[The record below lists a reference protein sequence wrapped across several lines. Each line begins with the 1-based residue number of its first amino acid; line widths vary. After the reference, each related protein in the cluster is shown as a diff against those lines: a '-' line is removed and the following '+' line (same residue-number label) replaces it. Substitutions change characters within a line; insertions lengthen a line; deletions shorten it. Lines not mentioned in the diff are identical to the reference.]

1 MTERNKQLSE
11 IFHLLGSMYQF
22 SGEKLPFRAMAY
34 QKASQVIS
42 ALPED
47 ISQYLERDELTDLPG
62 IGESMAQDI
71 EEFLHSGTVKRFEKL
86 KRKVPYR
93 LMHLMDINGF
103 GPESL
108 RKIHKEL
115 KLTTEEQVIQALE
128 DGRIGQLRG
137 FGQKKVDN
145 MLRGLKL
152 YKASEE
158 RMLLWQALETG
169 EEIVEWLRL
178 LPGVRNIEL
187 AGSLRRRKETIGDID
202 ILIAADP
209 KSRKKIVDEFT
220 SAKYASKVL
229 AKGTTRASILRKT
242 TGKQIDLRLV
252 NENEWGAALLYF
264 TGSKEHNIHLRSIA
278 RNKGYK
284 ISEYG
289 IFSIRKNKRV
299 AGKTEEEI
307 YQTLGMQWMPPEMR
321 EDRGEIDLARDHKI
335 PRLLEPEDIRG
346 DMQMHSTWSDG
357 MYTLEEIVE
366 FVRRHFTY
374 DYIALTDHSK
384 SSRIAGGMDEKGF
397 LKQIEA
403 IRQVNEKIG
412 TDFLK
417 SGAEVDI
424 LPDGSL
430 DLSEEVLGQLDWV
443 TASIHSGFKH
453 DNTDRLVRTCQNPY
467 VHCIGHPTGRL
478 MGRRDPYPLDFASLI
493 EAAKETHTALEIN
506 AQPERMDL
514 NDELA
519 SRAKQAGVKLVIST
533 DSHRLTDFHFMRLGV
548 FVARRAWCTA
558 DDIVNTHSWSQVK
571 RMISGKALV
580 NM

>member
-1 MTERNKQLSE
+1 
-11 IFHLLGSMYQF
+11 
-22 SGEKLPFRAMAY
+22 
-34 QKASQVIS
+34 
-42 ALPED
+42 
-47 ISQYLERDELTDLPG
+47 
-62 IGESMAQDI
+62 
-71 EEFLHSGTVKRFEKL
+71 
-86 KRKVPYR
+86 
-93 LMHLMDINGF
+93 
-103 GPESL
+103 
-108 RKIHKEL
+108 
-115 KLTTEEQVIQALE
+115 
-128 DGRIGQLRG
+128 
-137 FGQKKVDN
+137 
-145 MLRGLKL
+145 
-152 YKASEE
+152 
-158 RMLLWQALETG
+158 MLLWQALETG

-321 EDRGEIDLARDHKI
+321 EDRGEIDLGRDHKI

-346 DMQMHSTWSDG
+346 DLQMHSTWSDG

-397 LKQIEA
+397 LKQIGA